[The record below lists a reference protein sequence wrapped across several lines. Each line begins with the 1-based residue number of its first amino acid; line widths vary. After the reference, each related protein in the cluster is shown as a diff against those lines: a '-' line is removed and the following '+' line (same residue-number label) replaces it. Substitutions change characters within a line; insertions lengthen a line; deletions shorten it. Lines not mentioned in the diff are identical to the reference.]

1 MKQIK
6 KNCLNVKEA
15 KMAAC
20 TKNDKN
26 VIHASPNSKNKQK
39 LKLEFNYNNK

>member
-26 VIHASPNSKNKQK
+26 AIHESHRKLRKQ
-39 LKLEFNYNNK
+39 